1 MTKRRRKF
9 TQEFK
14 EEAVKLV
21 LEHGYKITEAAKN
34 LGIHPNQLGRWK
46 REFEGEN
53 SGNENSASS
62 VTLRAELNRLRKE
75 NKQLKMEREILK
87 KAAAF
92 FAREQE

>member
-1 MTKRRRKF
+1 MTKRRKRY

-21 LEHGYKITEAAKN
+21 LEYGYKITEAANN
-34 LGIHPNQLGRWK
+34 LGIHPNMLRRWK
-46 REFEGEN
+46 REFEGDN
-53 SGNENSASS
+53 PANENAASS
-62 VTLRAELNRLRKE
+62 ATLRAELNQLRKE
-75 NKQLKMEREILK
+75 NMQLKKEREILK

>member
-21 LEHGYKITEAAKN
+21 LDQGSKITEAARN
-34 LGIHPNQLGRWK
+34 LGIHPNQLSRWK
-46 REFEGEN
+46 RELQGEN
-53 SGNENSASS
+53 PDNENAASS
-62 VTLRAELNRLRKE
+62 VTLRAELNRLKKE

>member
-1 MTKRRRKF
+1 MTKRRRKY

-21 LEHGYKITEAAKN
+21 LEHEYKITEAAKN
-34 LGIHPNQLGRWK
+34 LGIHPNLLGRWK
-46 REFEGEN
+46 REFEVDN
-53 SGNENSASS
+53 PNKDNAASS
-62 VTLRAELNRLRKE
+62 ATLRAEINQLRKE
-75 NKQLKMEREILK
+75 NKQLKLEREILK

>member
-1 MTKRRRKF
+1 MTKKRRQY

-46 REFEGEN
+46 REFEGES

-62 VTLRAELNRLRKE
+62 ATLRAELNRLRKE

-87 KAAAF
+87 KAAF

>member
-1 MTKRRRKF
+1 MTKRRKKY

-34 LGIHPNQLGRWK
+34 LGVHPNLLGKWK

-53 SGNENSASS
+53 SGLEGGTSSAS
-62 VTLRAELNRLRKE
+62 LRAELNRLRKE
-75 NKQLKMEREILK
+75 NKKLKMEREILK
-87 KAAAF
+87 KATAF